1 MGTVGRLAAGLSDDL
16 ITRAADVVLKEGGKL
31 IVVPRETP
39 LSVLHLEN
47 LAKLARLG
55 VVVMPAMPSFYHRP
69 QTVEELV
76 DTVVLR
82 VLDHLGIEVEQ
93 RRWGGGGS

>member
-1 MGTVGRLAAGLSDDL
+1 
-16 ITRAADVVLKEGGKL
+16 VVLKEGGKL

-93 RRWGGGGS
+93 RRWGEGGS

>member
-93 RRWGGGGS
+93 RRWGGGGG